1 MKKVMVIFLVVL
13 MLVVLI
19 TGYHDQPS
27 RGQQILEAVEPA
39 LAAAQVP
46 SSLLDGIQERGV
58 LRVGTECVYK
68 GACYIDPNTNERRGY
83 AVDLTNLMAQ
93 DLGVEVEWVDMEWT
107 ALIPAIETG
116 KVDIITQ
123 GMTLTPERLKVV
135 EMSKPMD
142 WYPGVLLL
150 PADSPLHDLTT
161 LDEVALALNQP
172 DRTITFILGS
182 SQERTTKLM
191 FPNANHNGLD
201 LAAAYLEV
209 ATGRAD
215 AMFADAGDAFDLTQN
230 NPGAKIWQDEIVY
243 TELGSMVIRAGDQR
257 FLNWLN
263 GWVDFY
269 TANGTLRNTKLA
281 SYEERGVPEW
291 MRALPQP
298 GF

>member
-1 MKKVMVIFLVVL
+1 
-13 MLVVLI
+13 
-19 TGYHDQPS
+19 
-27 RGQQILEAVEPA
+27 
-39 LAAAQVP
+39 
-46 SSLLDGIQERGV
+46 
-58 LRVGTECVYK
+58 
-68 GACYIDPNTNERRGY
+68 
-83 AVDLTNLMAQ
+83 MAQ